1 MVCLFGHSHEA
12 GDLCEVFLEVS
23 SKGLHGVSERE
34 RERERLGLH
43 LLSFLAIAV
52 IMLRPLPIQT
62 KQRLGRSVSS

>member
-1 MVCLFGHSHEA
+1 MVWLFGHSHEA

-23 SKGLHGVSERE
+23 SKGLHGVRV

-52 IMLRPLPIQT
+52 IMLRPLPI
-62 KQRLGRSVSS
+62 